1 MSAIYHRNAV
11 CGGPSV
17 KGVDCRRCG
26 AYVGLVE
33 GKGGRWYTCE
43 LHRSLGENSSA
54 LVAYPFQ
61 PHAKVCGRAQREQ
74 QARES
79 AREDSLRSA
88 IRDAEARLGA
98 LPADGSP
105 RERVQRELLA
115 ESITIWQECLV
126 AEGYEA

>member
-11 CGGPSV
+11 SGGAKV

-43 LHRSLGENSSA
+43 LHRSLAENSSA

-61 PHAKVCGRAQREQ
+61 PHAKVCGRAQRER
-74 QARES
+74 QARET
-79 AREDSLRSA
+79 ARETELHSA
-88 IRDAEARLGA
+88 IARAQAQLQA
-98 LPADGSP
+98 WPADGSP
-105 RERVQRELLA
+105 RERALRELLA
-115 ESITIWQECLV
+115 EDVEIWQACLV